1 MSILSIVSL
10 LVSILGSLL
19 YGLVFV
25 NAGLIPAFI
34 IVTIA
39 SIILP
44 PIAKKQRGKKGKKG
58 KVAEIIAIILG
69 GLNFYCIVF
78 ALTNLSTL
86 MGFLGWV
93 VCGLAYKFVEIDK
106 TD

>member
-10 LVSILGSLL
+10 MVSILGSLL

-44 PIAKKQRGKKGKKG
+44 PIAKNNVEKKEKREKSR
-58 KVAEIIAIILG
+58 KL
-69 GLNFYCIVF
+69 LQ
-78 ALTNLSTL
+78 LS
-86 MGFLGWV
+86 
-93 VCGLAYKFVEIDK
+93 
-106 TD
+106 

>member
-1 MSILSIVSL
+1 M
-10 LVSILGSLL
+10 VSILGSLL

-69 GLNFYCIVF
+69 GIEFLLYCFCPNKSVYAYWF
-78 ALTNLSTL
+78 SG
-86 MGFLGWV
+86 MGCLWT
-93 VCGLAYKFVEIDK
+93 CLQIC
-106 TD
+106 

>member
-10 LVSILGSLL
+10 MVSILGSLL

-44 PIAKKQRGKKGKKG
+44 PIAKKHVEKKEKREKSR
-58 KVAEIIAIILG
+58 KL
-69 GLNFYCIVF
+69 LQ
-78 ALTNLSTL
+78 LS
-86 MGFLGWV
+86 
-93 VCGLAYKFVEIDK
+93 
-106 TD
+106 